1 MANVTPSVNID
12 HGTGCHLGETT
23 VAVRSSA
30 PMTRSAPILVVTLAL
45 SLVGAACGG
54 GDGTSSTSAPAASE
68 KGATTTNPDAQ
79 GPLAVGDP
87 APAVTLTLHDGKT
100 VELASL
106 RGKQVLVYFYPKDD
120 TPGCTV
126 EAQGLRDAFTD
137 LQAAGVQVFGVSTQ
151 DAKSH
156 EAFIDKH
163 DLPFPLVVDDR
174 GEVARA
180 FRVPVK
186 GEYAARQSFLV
197 GADGKVKKVWLDV
210 KPSDHAAEVLAA
222 ARS

>member
-1 MANVTPSVNID
+1 MAIVALGVNID
-12 HGTGCHLGETT
+12 RDTQCHLGE
-23 VAVRSSA
+23 VGWPVRSSA
-30 PMTRSAPILVVTLAL
+30 PMIRTASRFALVS
-45 SLVGAACGG
+45 SLLLVAACGG
-54 GDGTSSTSAPAASE
+54 DATTSSTSTPAGSE

-79 GPLAVGDP
+79 RPLAAGDA
-87 APAVTLTLHDGKT
+87 APAVTFTLQDGKT

-106 RGKQVLVYFYPKDD
+106 KGKQVLVYFYPKDD

-163 DLPFPLVVDDR
+163 DLPFPLVVDER
-174 GEVARA
+174 GDVARA

-186 GEYAARQSFLV
+186 GEYAARQSFLI
-197 GADGKVKKVWLDV
+197 GADGKVKKVWLEV
-210 KPSDHAAEVLAA
+210 KPADHAGEVLAA

>member
-1 MANVTPSVNID
+1 M
-12 HGTGCHLGETT
+12 
-23 VAVRSSA
+23 SA
-30 PMTRSAPILVVTLAL
+30 PKDGDMAPAWHLPAD
-45 SLVGAACGG
+45 GG
-54 GDGTSSTSAPAASE
+54 GEIGS
-68 KGATTTNPDAQ
+68 
-79 GPLAVGDP
+79 
-87 APAVTLTLHDGKT
+87 
-100 VELASL
+100 ASL
-106 RGKQVLVYFYPKDD
+106 KGRPYVLYLYPRDD

-163 DLPFPLVVDDR
+163 DLPFPLVVDER
-174 GEVARA
+174 GEVARG

-197 GADGKVKKVWLDV
+197 GADGKVKKVWLEV
-210 KPSDHAAEVLAA
+210 KPADHAAEVLAA

>member
-1 MANVTPSVNID
+1 MIRTAS
-12 HGTGCHLGETT
+12 
-23 VAVRSSA
+23 R
-30 PMTRSAPILVVTLAL
+30 LAL
-45 SLVGAACGG
+45 VPALLLVGAACGG
-54 GDGTSSTSAPAASE
+54 DATTSSTAAPAE
-68 KGATTTNPDAQ
+68 TGATTTSPDAAR
-79 GPLAVGDP
+79 PLAAGDA
-87 APAVTLTLHDGKT
+87 APAVTFTLQDGKT

-106 RGKQVLVYFYPKDD
+106 KGKQVLVYFYPKDD

-163 DLPFPLVVDDR
+163 DLPFPLVVDER

-186 GEYAARQSFLV
+186 GEYAARQSFLI
-197 GADGKVKKVWLDV
+197 GADGTVKKVWLEV
-210 KPSDHAAEVLAA
+210 KPADHAGEVLAA